1 MLGIEMSNLEI
12 NLGELLGCL
21 LHISPE
27 AGRLVYL
34 TPHSSFGRLAMVENI
49 VKATLVEK
57 SEGHVHLAKL
67 LARAK
72 AIMGKRHNLIHGA
85 WGLPPKD
92 RQGEVRWHS
101 LPFMEDKPSRP
112 VPISELNSLIED
124 IRDLSENVR
133 QTTAD
138 AYQHWPAYTLQP
150 ISPLPSTL
158 GKSDQARKPQ
168 SKPPKRQA
176 PP

>member
-1 MLGIEMSNLEI
+1 MANLEI
-12 NLGELLGCL
+12 MLGKLLGAL
-21 LHISPE
+21 LHISSA

-34 TPHSSFGRLAMVENI
+34 TPHSGFARLAMIENI
-49 VKATLVEK
+49 VKATMVEK

-67 LARAK
+67 LDRAR
-72 AIMGKRHNLIHGA
+72 AIMGKRHNLVHGA
-85 WGLPPKD
+85 WGLPPED
-92 RQGEVRWHS
+92 HQGEVRWHS

-112 VPISELNSLIED
+112 VPISELSDLIED
-124 IRDLSENVR
+124 IRELSEDVR
-133 QTTAD
+133 MTTAD
-138 AYQHWPAYTLQP
+138 AYGHWPPYTLQP
-150 ISPLPSTL
+150 TPPLPSTL